1 MNANTLKMS
10 PLLAVAVAGLLVSAA
25 VALFNLATQGHA
37 AFNGSNLG
45 LHWTLPI
52 VVYDFFLLTSTG
64 LSMVAALSLIFGGQQ
79 CQPLVRR
86 CLWLALAGLVGG
98 VAVLALELGHP
109 LRAVWAIPF
118 SLAFTSPLWWKV
130 LFVLAYVVLLL
141 TLFTRLR
148 PAGVWQSPPRTHAML
163 LLLAALAVTG
173 TAGVVY
179 GSMTMRPF
187 WSSGDVPVAF
197 IAESLLGG
205 VAFAVFFTYLAHGFD
220 QTRMPTPLKVLFTRL
235 MPQVFAL
242 AIFVHLMFVVA
253 RALIGLYS
261 NAEGLQVWHHLA
273 GSALFHIEL
282 WVGLLLPL
290 ALMLMPAM
298 RENGSVQALSALL
311 VMISLFIARYD
322 YIIGGQLVPLFKGSW
337 APPLLAYTPSLT
349 EWVLLLMAI
358 FLANAINAWGEQ
370 RFQLSACEQG
380 G

>member
-1 MNANTLKMS
+1 MTNNVKPT
-10 PLLAVAVAGLLVSAA
+10 PILLITAVGLVITATF
-25 VALFNLATQGHA
+25 ALFNLATQGHA

-45 LHWTLPI
+45 LHWTFPI

-64 LSMVAALSLIFGGQQ
+64 LAMVAALSLIFGGAH

-109 LRAVWAIPF
+109 LRAIWAIPF
-118 SLAFTSPLWWKV
+118 SFALSSPLWWKV
-130 LFVLAYVVLLL
+130 LFVLAYIVLLL
-141 TLFTRLR
+141 VVFTRLNQSGGWGGAVR
-148 PAGVWQSPPRTHAML
+148 TPAIL

-197 IAESLLGG
+197 IFESLLGG
-205 VAFAVFFTYLAHGFD
+205 LAFALFFTYLAHGFSQD
-220 QTRMPTPLKVLFTRL
+220 DMPSPLKALLTGL
-235 MPQVFAL
+235 MPKVFAL

-261 NAEGLQVWHHLA
+261 NAEGLQVWQHLVA
-273 GSALFHIEL
+273 SPLFHIEL
-282 WVGLLLPL
+282 WVGLILPL
-290 ALMLMPAM
+290 VLLLLDKTRNDA
-298 RENGSVQALSALL
+298 RFQILSALL

-322 YIIGGQLVPLFKGSW
+322 YIIGGQLVPLFKGAW
-337 APPLLAYTPSLT
+337 APPLLSYAPSST
-349 EWVLLLMAI
+349 EWALLLMAI
-358 FLANAINAWGEQ
+358 FLANAVNAWGE
-370 RFQLSACEQG
+370 RRYSLSSCEQG
-380 G
+380 S